1 MNAQT
6 IDLQASTELTISQ
19 TPAVTSPHAD
29 WSFLPTAVGGLTGIA
44 IGLVLGSLFGL
55 C

>member
-6 IDLQASTELTISQ
+6 IDLQASKDLTISQ
-19 TPAVTSPHAD
+19 TPSAHSQHTD
-29 WSFLPTAVGGLTGIA
+29 WSFIPTAAGGLTGIA